1 MKQKPFPLRID
12 EDIFKDI
19 RKESKNNGI
28 SINTMINLKL
38 KGKKIINE

>member
-19 RKESKNNGI
+19 RKESKDIGI
-28 SINTMINLKL
+28 SMNKIINLKL
-38 KGKKIINE
+38 KGKRIIDE